1 MEIKGLVKR
10 GRDINNVLTS
20 FASDILCFIVN
31 FCKKCL
37 EIAKVFFY
45 FAVLEAKKDV
55 VMAEENFLSIKTD
68 LAGINTYLEKHGIKL
83 SEQEDEQLNTIFEA
97 CDTYDDEN
105 KTSGKDSKLNLVEL
119 GEFYNK
125 LKAEMPKFQE
135 YFMVLINSLKNNK
148 IENNIKNSNNTF
160 KTDDMVKNEALK
172 RKKELNENDIKY
184 WSKKID
190 SVAKKFN
197 IPEALL
203 VSIIGQETNFTK
215 NINSSN
221 GAGPM
226 QVTLI
231 SVKDFFPTPKN
242 DWNDIYKE
250 MDEELLN
257 DILYK
262 KDNNGNFVK
271 NNKGEYILQYSTP
284 KELREACST
293 DDELGIK
300 VGLLCFEMKYVKAV
314 AEKKFGKATF
324 ANIPKIIKG
333 IKDGSIKLS
342 AAENKECIKTALK
355 NYNSVFKT
363 YANTLVDSLAM
374 HGFKFEDLY
383 FIK

>member
-1 MEIKGLVKR
+1 
-10 GRDINNVLTS
+10 
-20 FASDILCFIVN
+20 
-31 FCKKCL
+31 
-37 EIAKVFFY
+37 
-45 FAVLEAKKDV
+45 
-55 VMAEENFLSIKTD
+55 MAEENFLSIKTD

-83 SEQEDEQLNTIFEA
+83 SEQENKQLNTIFEA

-148 IENNIKNSNNTF
+148 IEDYNNNTS
-160 KTDDMVKNEALK
+160 KTDDMIKNEGLK

-184 WSKKID
+184 WAEKID

-215 NINSSN
+215 NINSST

-226 QVTLI
+226 QVTTITI
-231 SVKDFFPTPKN
+231 SDFFPSPKN
-242 DWNDIYKE
+242 GWNEIYKE

-271 NNKGEYILQYSTP
+271 NNKGEYILKYSTP
-284 KELREACST
+284 KELREACSK

-314 AEKKFGKATF
+314 GQKKFGKATS
-324 ANIPKIIKG
+324 ANIPKIING
-333 IKDGSIKLS
+333 IKDGTIQLS
-342 AAENKECIKTALK
+342 ETENKNCIKTALK